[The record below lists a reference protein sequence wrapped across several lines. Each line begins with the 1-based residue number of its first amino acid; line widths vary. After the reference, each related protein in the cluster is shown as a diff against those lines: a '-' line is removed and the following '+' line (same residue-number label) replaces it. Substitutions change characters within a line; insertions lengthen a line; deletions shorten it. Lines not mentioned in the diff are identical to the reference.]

1 MSSKGEMSPQ
11 SSQEMGRVGPAFDG
25 RGSLKILE
33 LTFVPKIVEDFLA
46 MDVKS
51 VKNSYC
57 AFMVFNRQGH

>member
-1 MSSKGEMSPQ
+1 MSLQ

-51 VKNSYC
+51 VKNSLGR
-57 AFMVFNRQGH
+57 FRGFQ